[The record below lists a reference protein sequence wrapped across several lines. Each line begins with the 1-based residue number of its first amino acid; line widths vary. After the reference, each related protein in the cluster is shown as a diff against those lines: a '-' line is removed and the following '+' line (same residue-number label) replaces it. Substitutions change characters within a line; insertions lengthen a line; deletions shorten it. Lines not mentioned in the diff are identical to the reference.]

1 MDAWEK
7 LALNAGLP
15 GVMLIAFLYAIKLA
29 VAAWK
34 DIATERVKIDDR
46 RLNVEE
52 RKADAH
58 VAALASL
65 GAKIDS
71 HQTNDLQSHQTLTA
85 EVAKFHGKLDG
96 LIDGLDRT
104 TPIEGVPR
112 ISGEYLHR
120 REKTRP

>member
-34 DIATERVKIDDR
+34 DIAIERVKIDDR

-52 RKADAH
+52 RKAEAH
-58 VAALASL
+58 VAALNSL
-65 GAKIDS
+65 SSKIDE
-71 HQTNDLQSHQTLTA
+71 HRTQDLQSHQEMAT
-85 EVAKFHGKLDG
+85 EVANLHGKFDG
-96 LIDGLDRT
+96 VMDRMDRT
-104 TPIEGVPR
+104 PVEGVPR
-112 ISGEYLHR
+112 ISGEYLQR

>member
-34 DIATERVKIDDR
+34 DIAAERVKIDDR

-71 HQTNDLQSHQTLTA
+71 HQTSDLQSHQALAT

-96 LIDGLDRT
+96 VLDGIDRT
-104 TPIEGVPR
+104 PVEGVPR
-112 ISGEYLHR
+112 ISGEYLQR

>member
-7 LALNAGLP
+7 IALNAGLP
-15 GVMLIAFLYAIKLA
+15 GVMLVAFLYAIKLA

-34 DIATERVKIDDR
+34 EIAVERVKIDDR
-46 RLNVEE
+46 RLTVEE

-58 VAALASL
+58 VAAIAGLTSEIRDHRIADAQSHSGLAS
-65 GAKIDS
+65 
-71 HQTNDLQSHQTLTA
+71 

-96 LIDGLDRT
+96 IMEHLDRT
-104 TPIEGVPR
+104 PVEGVPR
-112 ISGEYLHR
+112 ISGEYLQR

>member
-15 GVMLIAFLYAIKLA
+15 GVMLAAFLYAIKLA

-34 DIATERVKIDDR
+34 EIAMERVKIDDR

-58 VAALASL
+58 VAALSSL
-65 GAKIDS
+65 GSKIDDHRVS
-71 HQTNDLQSHQTLTA
+71 DAQSHSQLA
-85 EVAKFHGKLDG
+85 ASVAQFHGKLDG
-96 LIDGLDRT
+96 LIDGIDRT
-104 TPIEGVPR
+104 PVEGVPR
-112 ISGEYLHR
+112 ISGEYLQR